1 MDVRILSHR
10 PDTGWSAPLPAGL
23 DSPRTLVLAFAAT
36 DYAERG
42 EIWEEL
48 ARAFASSHRLGCSS
62 AGEILGETVT
72 EGSLVLAVVRFER
85 ANLASVAA
93 PIQAVEVSKSTGGK
107 IARALAPHAPRLV
120 LVLSDGLHVNGTDL
134 VHGLGEGLPAGT
146 AIVGGL
152 AGDGDRFGRTWTLV
166 DGLPRSGWVSAVAL
180 GGPVAIG
187 HASEGGWQPFGPERV
202 VTRSEGNVL
211 QALDGKPALALY
223 KDYLGDLA
231 AGLPATALY
240 YPLSIRMPGDAGP
253 GIVRTVLGVDEATQ
267 SMTFAGDIPLGARTR
282 LMRSSH
288 DRLVEGAAQAGKD
301 ARAGM
306 PDADPL
312 LAITVSC
319 VGRRMVLGQRVEEE
333 TAATLEALPAGS
345 AQVGFYSYG
354 EISPSGVATCNLHNQ
369 TMTLTTIRE
378 VAA

>member
-1 MDVRILSHR
+1 V
-10 PDTGWSAPLPAGL
+10 PLPAEL
-23 DSPRTLVLAFAAT
+23 DSPRTLALAFAAT
-36 DYAERG
+36 EYAERT

-48 ARAFASSHRLGCSS
+48 GRAFPSSHRLGCSS

-85 ANLASVAA
+85 AHLASVSV

-107 IARALAPHAPRLV
+107 IARALAPLAPRLV
-120 LVLSDGLHVNGTDL
+120 VVLSDGLHVNGTDL
-134 VHGLGEGLPAGT
+134 VHGLGEGLLGGT

-180 GGPVAIG
+180 GGPIAVG
-187 HASEGGWQPFGPERV
+187 HASAGGWQPFGPERQ

-211 QALDGKPALALY
+211 YALDGKPALALY

-231 AGLPATALY
+231 TGLPATALY
-240 YPLSIRMPGDAGP
+240 YPLAIRIPGETGP
-253 GIVRTVLGVDEATQ
+253 GIVRTVLGIDEAAQ
-267 SMTFAGDIPLGARTR
+267 SMTFAGDIPLGAHTR
-282 LMRSSH
+282 LMRSNH
-288 DRLVEGAAQAGKD
+288 DRLVEGAALAGTK
-301 ARAGM
+301 ARAGAS
-306 PDADPL
+306 DAL
-312 LAITVSC
+312 LAIAVSC

-345 AQVGFYSYG
+345 TQVGFYSYG
-354 EISPSGVATCNLHNQ
+354 EISPAGSANCSLHNQ

>member
-10 PDTGWSAPLPAGL
+10 PETGWSMPLPVEL
-23 DSPRTLVLAFAAT
+23 DSTQTLALAFAAT
-36 DYAERG
+36 DYAERT
-42 EIWEEL
+42 EIWDDL
-48 ARAFASSHRLGCSS
+48 GRAFPSSHRLGCSS
-62 AGEILGETVT
+62 AGEIEGETVS

-85 ANLASVAA
+85 ASLASVAV

-107 IARALAPHAPRLV
+107 IGRALAPHSPRLV
-120 LVLSDGLHVNGTDL
+120 VVLSDGLHVNGTDL
-134 VHGLGEGLPAGT
+134 VHGLGEALPNGT

-166 DGLPRSGWVSAVAL
+166 DGLPRSGWVSAVAI
-180 GGPVAIG
+180 GGPVAVG
-187 HASEGGWQPFGPERV
+187 HASEGGWQPFGPERE
-202 VTRSEGNVL
+202 VTRAEGNVL
-211 QALDGKPALALY
+211 YALDGKPALALY

-240 YPLSIRMPGDAGP
+240 YPLAIRMPGEPGP
-253 GIVRTVLGVDEATQ
+253 GIVRTVLGVDEGAQ

-282 LMRSSH
+282 LMRSNR
-288 DRLVEGAAQAGKD
+288 DRLVEGAAHAGTE
-301 ARAGM
+301 ARAG
-306 PDADPL
+306 ASDPL
-312 LAITVSC
+312 LAIAVSC

-345 AQVGFYSYG
+345 MQVGFYSYG
-354 EISPSGVATCNLHNQ
+354 EISPSGATHCNLHNQ